1 MYGLRHF
8 KAGFLLSVGSYLM
21 ATDVAWD
28 AMSLSLTSMQMK
40 SLLCLFLPDWIQG
53 TYCGLQ
59 HVKLPILQKLVEIL
73 CRAPYILSGKE
84 ATTSGKGCSV
94 SVPDAGLLEPQK
106 VSVSTLDWEVNVSW
120 SPLGSGHPQSGE
132 GTPSPRGPRHC
143 TELMEIS
150 KLGLKGLWRRWCLFP
165 HILTH
170 CSHSRHL
177 FLPSQLCCPQSSQA
191 ARITAAPTP
200 CHGKGSTWWWLRVT
214 TVPGTWAFLASCHSD
229 RSRLA
234 H

>member
-1 MYGLRHF
+1 MSSTIHSFRQRSYYLRKRMF
-8 KAGFLLSVGSYLM
+8 CLSTGRWALG
-21 ATDVAWD
+21 TP
-28 AMSLSLTSMQMK
+28 K
-40 SLLCLFLPDWIQG
+40 SECTL
-53 TYCGLQ
+53 
-59 HVKLPILQKLVEIL
+59 
-73 CRAPYILSGKE
+73 
-84 ATTSGKGCSV
+84 
-94 SVPDAGLLEPQK
+94 
-106 VSVSTLDWEVNVSW
+106 VSTLDWEVNVSW

-132 GTPSPRGPRHC
+132 GTPSPRGPRNC

-214 TVPGTWAFLASCHSD
+214 TVPGTWPFLASCHSD